1 MKSVSP
7 VKRASHVSHAKAA
20 VKVAVNAVVV
30 ATNAVTKHQRQTLPK
45 PRLPMA
51 MHPTSVPN
59 ALNALNALNRQS
71 QQTLHHKATSPLLA
85 KTRPKNARPANV
97 AAVTVMAASVVN
109 AVSAMSKLQ
118 KAALRRFA
126 LKHSSLQRKIRLQ
139 RNRSK
144 HQ

>member
-97 AAVTVMAASVVN
+97 AAVTVMAASAVN
-109 AVSAMSKLQ
+109 VLTVLRHRQSKLLTPTPS
-118 KAALRRFA
+118 AP
-126 LKHSSLQRKIRLQ
+126 SLLTLQARL
-139 RNRSK
+139 
-144 HQ
+144 